1 MSVTLD
7 DPEHEKTI
15 EERLQQLEMLMAA
28 MVTGIALMNDLTKEE
43 LIEFSGD

>member
-1 MSVTLD
+1 MSFEADNV
-7 DPEHEKTI
+7 EHEKTI